1 MPRGT
6 QNQSLEMSQ
15 PDLVAQAEFRRRALA
30 SGIQSL
36 LLDFGFAKPI
46 PILPAVALG
55 MLVDDIKFIVAYG
68 SGLMSPVTFVQ
79 QLNSLSSLIRGRFSL
94 NIVAGHSP
102 DEQCSYGDFLDHDR
116 RDQRTDEFLAVC
128 HAFWRGEKDIDFEG
142 RHYRIQKGNLNAP
155 FISDDRRHPEI
166 YIAGNSE
173 QAERLSMS
181 RGDCWMRI
189 ADTAEN
195 VGKAAAP
202 VLEQGIDV
210 GLRMSVVVRPT
221 HEEAVAA
228 AYDLVGGMEPG
239 DPVRRVE
246 QHFIQRSDSVSMH
259 DLYRRPSRTGSD
271 RHCGPAPCSTHGTP
285 AIAWSARP
293 RRSLRR
299 SSSTRPQG
307 FPSSSYRDGRS
318 STAWNSLACMSCRSF
333 EAWSEPRAS
342 SPCLSLEAR

>member
-1 MPRGT
+1 
-6 QNQSLEMSQ
+6 
-15 PDLVAQAEFRRRALA
+15 
-30 SGIQSL
+30 
-36 LLDFGFAKPI
+36 
-46 PILPAVALG
+46 
-55 MLVDDIKFIVAYG
+55 MLVDDIKFIVAYR

-102 DEQCSYGDFLDHDR
+102 DEQRSYGDFLDHDR
-116 RDQRTDEFLAVC
+116 RYERTDEFLAVC

-228 AYDLVGGMEPG
+228 AYDLVGGMQTG

-259 DLYRRPSRTGSD
+259 DLYRRAEQD
-271 RHCGPAPCSTHGTP
+271 WLGPALWAGAVRTHGTP
-285 AIAWSARP
+285 AIALVGSPEEVATAIIEYKAAGVSQFILSGWPKLDSMEFFGMHVLP
-293 RRSLRR
+293 LVRS
-299 SSSTRPQG
+299 
-307 FPSSSYRDGRS
+307 
-318 STAWNSLACMSCRSF
+318 M
-333 EAWSEPRAS
+333 ERA
-342 SPCLSLEAR
+342 